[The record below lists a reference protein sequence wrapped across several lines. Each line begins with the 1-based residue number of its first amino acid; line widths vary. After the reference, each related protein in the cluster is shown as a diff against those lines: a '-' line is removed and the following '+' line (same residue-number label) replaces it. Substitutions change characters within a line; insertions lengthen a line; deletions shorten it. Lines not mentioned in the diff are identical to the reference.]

1 MIEPTIV
8 YGSTAVYWYLF
19 VCFYWES
26 VDTPELLK
34 KTLRLYLC
42 LRFSARLCPSI
53 PFRI

>member
-26 VDTPELLK
+26 VDPN
-34 KTLRLYLC
+34 Y
-42 LRFSARLCPSI
+42 
-53 PFRI
+53 